1 MSLNKSV
8 YTIKAVHSSSKT
20 EKLSTDEFGRLQPVF
35 TYFYFMGCKVGLC
48 KEAMGEVK
56 SLIHNLPVEALV
68 KFDNCNGSTFYNT
81 DLVLTCPVNLES
93 CSVENCEC
101 QQMPLKITGL

>member
-1 MSLNKSV
+1 MNLDVCSQCSV
-8 YTIKAVHSSSKT
+8 TFNLWA
-20 EKLSTDEFGRLQPVF
+20 E
-35 TYFYFMGCKVGLC
+35 VGLC

-101 QQMPLKITGL
+101 QQIPLKITGQ